1 MGVITDGEHV
11 LAGGISGVCVM
22 AQGDGVFLLL
32 GGSTGNMQGEGT
44 GDTCVTGEGD
54 TVTGVTGVMS
64 GDVRGEAGK
73 GTDASILLRY
83 CWYLLKSWSHEKT

>member
-1 MGVITDGEHV
+1 
-11 LAGGISGVCVM
+11 M
-22 AQGDGVFLLL
+22 AHGDGVFLLL
-32 GGSTGNMQGEGT
+32 GGSTGNIHCDGT
-44 GDTCVTGEGD
+44 GDTCVAGDGD

-83 CWYLLKSWSHEKT
+83 C